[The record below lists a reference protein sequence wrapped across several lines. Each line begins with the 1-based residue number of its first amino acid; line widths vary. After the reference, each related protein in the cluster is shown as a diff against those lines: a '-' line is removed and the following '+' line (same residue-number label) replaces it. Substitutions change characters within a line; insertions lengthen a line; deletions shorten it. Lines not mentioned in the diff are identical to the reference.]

1 MKHGNKTKLR
11 ILNEAN
17 KLFYQQGFNAA
28 SFSNI
33 VDATGLSKG
42 NITYHFKNKQEI
54 LNGIV
59 ELRLADIDELLSA
72 WNNNFHSPVNRL
84 VCFCEMLLDE
94 QDNLKQ
100 YGCPMGTLTGEFSKN
115 QPALYQIALP
125 MFKRFQSWLIEQFIL
140 LDFSSEQ
147 ANENS
152 LELLSRVQGI
162 AVITH
167 VFKDK
172 KFLNKE
178 ISKLKDEIQNR
189 YDGPSL
195 PGG

>member
-17 KLFYQQGFNAA
+17 KLFYQQGFNAT

-59 ELRLADIDELLSA
+59 ESRLVDIDELLIA
-72 WNNNFHSPVNRL
+72 WNKEFPSPINRL
-84 VCFCEMLLDE
+84 VRFCEMLLDE
-94 QDNLKQ
+94 QDSLEH
-100 YGCPMGTLTGEFSKN
+100 YGCPMGTLTTEFSKN
-115 QPALYQIALP
+115 QPALYQITLP
-125 MFKRFQSWLIEQFIL
+125 MFKRFQTWLIEQFTL
-140 LDFSSEQ
+140 LNFSSKQ
-147 ANENS
+147 ANENA

-162 AVITH
+162 AIITH

-172 KFLNKE
+172 KFLKKE

-189 YDGPSL
+189 YDGASL
-195 PGG
+195 P

>member
-1 MKHGNKTKLR
+1 MKHGNKTKQR

-17 KLFYQQGFNAA
+17 KLFYHQGFNAT

-59 ELRLADIDELLSA
+59 EARLVDIDKLVIA
-72 WNNNFHSPVNRL
+72 WNNEFPSPVSRL
-84 VCFCEMLLDE
+84 VRFCEMLLDE

-115 QPALYQIALP
+115 QPALYQITLP
-125 MFKRFQSWLIEQFIL
+125 MFKRFQSLN
-140 LDFSSEQ
+140 FSYEQ
-147 ANENS
+147 ANENA

-167 VFKDK
+167 VFKDE

-178 ISKLKDEIQNR
+178 ISKLKDEIINR
-189 YDGPSL
+189 YDGSSSP
-195 PGG
+195 

>member
-17 KLFYQQGFNAA
+17 MLFYQQGFNAT

-42 NITYHFKNKQEI
+42 NITYHFKNKQAI

-59 ELRLADIDELLSA
+59 ESRLADIDDLLIA
-72 WNNNFHSPVNRL
+72 WNNEFSSPINRL
-84 VCFCEMLLDE
+84 VRFCEMLLDE

-189 YDGPSL
+189 YDGPFV
-195 PGG
+195 P

>member
-17 KLFYQQGFNAA
+17 KLFYQQGFNAT

-59 ELRLADIDELLSA
+59 ESRLVDIDELLIA
-72 WNNNFHSPVNRL
+72 WNKEFPSPINRL
-84 VCFCEMLLDE
+84 VRFCEMLLDE
-94 QDNLKQ
+94 QDSLEH
-100 YGCPMGTLTGEFSKN
+100 YGCPMGTLTTEFSKN
-115 QPALYQIALP
+115 QPALYQITLP
-125 MFKRFQSWLIEQFIL
+125 MFKRFQTWLIEQFTL
-140 LDFSSEQ
+140 LSFSSEQ
-147 ANENS
+147 ANENA

-162 AVITH
+162 AIITH

-172 KFLNKE
+172 KFLKKE

-189 YDGPSL
+189 YDGASL
-195 PGG
+195 P

>member
-11 ILNEAN
+11 IINEAN
-17 KLFYQQGFNAA
+17 KLFYQQGYNAT

-59 ELRLADIDELLSA
+59 ESRLADIDELLLEWSKKVS
-72 WNNNFHSPVNRL
+72 SPINRL
-84 VCFCEMLLDE
+84 VRFCEMLLDE
-94 QDNLKQ
+94 QDNLEH

-115 QPALYQIALP
+115 QPALYQITFP
-125 MFKRFQSWLIEQFIL
+125 MFKRFQSWLIEQFL
-140 LDFSSEQ
+140 LLGFSSEQ

-189 YDGPSL
+189 YDEPSL
-195 PGG
+195 P

>member
-17 KLFYQQGFNAA
+17 KLFYQQGFNAT
-28 SFSNI
+28 SISNI

-59 ELRLADIDELLSA
+59 DSRLADIDELLIT
-72 WNNNFHSPVNRL
+72 WNKEFPSPINRL
-84 VCFCEMLLDE
+84 VRFCEMLLDE
-94 QDNLKQ
+94 QDSLEH

-115 QPALYQIALP
+115 QPALYQITLP
-125 MFKRFQSWLIEQFIL
+125 MFKRFQTWLIEQFTL
-140 LDFSSEQ
+140 LSFSSKQ
-147 ANENS
+147 ANENA

-178 ISKLKDEIQNR
+178 ISKLKDEIRNR
-189 YDGPSL
+189 YGGSSL
-195 PGG
+195 P